1 MKFFIFTCLVAVALA
16 KQVIKDESSSEE
28 TASSYHGRYK
38 QGNSVFFQTNQDSAI
53 SSSSEESA
61 EEANEKIIQTEEQK
75 INLNQQKKVKQ
86 FSRDFSCLQSC
97 ISAPQQ
103 QTVSNPWGQGK
114 AIHNIPNQESI
125 SIIVE
130 VKNNQFNQLNIPQF
144 PQAVHQQQTPVVYW
158 NKHSLY
164 PYAPYVFCSEVFICH
179 SAICVTWMYIPIM
192 ST

>member
-28 TASSYHGRYK
+28 
-38 QGNSVFFQTNQDSAI
+38 
-53 SSSSEESA
+53 SA
-61 EEANEKIIQTEEQK
+61 EEANE
-75 INLNQQKKVKQ
+75 KKVKQ

-130 VKNNQFNQLNIPQF
+130 EILKRIIDMVKNNQFNQLNIPQF

-164 PYAPYVFCSEVFICH
+164 PYAPYVV
-179 SAICVTWMYIPIM
+179 
-192 ST
+192 